1 MTFPI
6 LGGNTGIAAYEI
18 DNSLRFNDDDSA
30 KLQRTPSS
38 DGNKRVWTISTWL
51 KRSKLGALQTF
62 FGAGSSSPDTL
73 IKLTPDDE
81 FEISRYSGGYT
92 WQVTSS
98 NKLRDSSA
106 WYHLVGAVDT
116 TQGTA
121 SNRVKLYI
129 NGVQVSSFTNSSYPS
144 QNFDTEL
151 NDTSRPTKLGTH
163 PGDTQYYDGYMTE
176 THFVDGSQLAPTD
189 FGEFD
194 EDSGI
199 WKPKQYTGTYG
210 TNGFYLKF
218 TNSGT
223 LGEDFSGNDNDFTAT
238 NLASTDQTTDTPTN
252 NFATLL
258 PTVRH
263 TGTIN
268 LSEGNTKI
276 VTGTDAQ
283 NSGKYSTFVLTSGKW
298 YWEVKQDV
306 NLNTIGLII
315 PSTYQDNV
323 VDPAVGGMSH
333 FYAGIYRQYNNTVMK
348 SRNQSGGANYN
359 STVTGGTNSI
369 PQISTNDIIMFAL
382 DMDNGYLYVGTNGT
396 FHNSADPANG
406 TNAFNLPTNYTEGMS
421 PHIEGDGGTAH
432 INFGN
437 PAYSISSSNSDGNG
451 YGNFEYAPP
460 SGFLALCTQNLATA
474 LSPTIDDG
482 SEHFNT
488 VLWTGNGTD
497 NTSITGVGFQPD
509 FLWGKQRNTS
519 RSHRLINSSI
529 PTHYLASDNTN
540 AEASVSG
547 LFDSFDSDGFTID
560 DASALNQSSGTYVGW
575 NWKAGG
581 TSPSQTYTVK
591 VVSDSGNKYR
601 FDDFGTSAVTL
612 DLQEGGTYTFDQSDS
627 SNSGH
632 PLRFSTTSD
641 GTHGSGTEYTTGV
654 TTTGTAGSAGAKTVI
669 TVAASAPTLYY
680 YCSSHSGMGGQ
691 ANTNTAHGSSNF
703 AGSIQS
709 VAQANTTAGF
719 SIVTYTGNQATGAT
733 VGHNLGI
740 IPETIWVKP
749 RDGTT
754 TYGWRLYFKPLGNTN
769 YVNLNASDTTSAFT
783 DWNNTSPTSSVFTVN
798 SSSPQTVN
806 ESGTNYIA
814 YCFSSIEGYSKIGS
828 YTGNANADGTFVYT
842 GFKPAWVMAK
852 NSSSGGTGY
861 HWYIWDNK
869 RDTFN
874 VADNTLHADE
884 NNAENTFDQDIDFLS
899 NGFKLRGS
907 GVGVNGGTMIY
918 IAFAEH
924 PFVDSNAIPVT
935 AR

>member
-6 LGGNTGIAAYEI
+6 LGGNGAVAGYQI

-73 IKLTPDDE
+73 IKLTPNDE

-199 WKPKQYTGTYG
+199 WKPKEYTGTYG
-210 TNGFYLKF
+210 TNGFYLDF
-218 TNSGT
+218 ENSSS
-223 LGEDFSGNDNDFTAT
+223 LGADQSGNGNDFTPT

-252 NFATLL
+252 NFCTMNPLEYTGATYG
-258 PTVRH
+258 
-263 TGTIN
+263 TGT
-268 LSEGNTKI
+268 LSEGNCK
-276 VTGTDAQ
+276 VTIGDNNTNVASFTVNQ
-283 NSGKYSTFVLTSGKW
+283 GKW
-298 YWEVKQDV
+298 YWEQKHISSASSQNRIEFGIIQQDV
-306 NLNTIGLII
+306 PDYIGGD
-315 PSTYQDNV
+315 ST
-323 VDPAVGGMSH
+323 P
-333 FYAGIYRQYNNTVMK
+333 
-348 SRNQSGGANYN
+348 NQSGKGLVWAGFGDLRGY
-359 STVTGGTNSI
+359 
-369 PQISTNDIIMFAL
+369 ISTSSFGTFAPNDIIGCAL
-382 DMDNGYLYVGTNGT
+382 DMDAQTLQFYKNGSAVSTAQDFSGAGWTNVAPTVFCSNNAGNEVG
-396 FHNSADPANG
+396 
-406 TNAFNLPTNYTEGMS
+406 E
-421 PHIEGDGGTAH
+421 

-437 PAYSISSSNSDGNG
+437 PIYSISSGNSDGNG

-460 SGFLALCTQNLATA
+460 SGYLALCTQNLATE

-482 SEHFNT
+482 SQYFNT
-488 VLWTGNGTD
+488 VLYTGDGNNSRTVTGT
-497 NTSITGVGFQPD
+497 GFQPD
-509 FLWGKQRNTS
+509 WAWIKVRNTGYAHKIFDS
-519 RSHRLINSSI
+519 NRGAGKRLMSQSS
-529 PTHYLASDNTN
+529 N
-540 AEASVSG
+540 AEATVTDE
-547 LFDSFDSDGFTID
+547 LTSFDSDGFTTNNN
-560 DASALNQSSGTYVGW
+560 AGMNENTRPYVAW
-575 NWKAGG
+575 QWLAGG
-581 TSPSQTYTVK
+581 TAPSQTYTVK

-641 GTHGSGTEYTTGV
+641 GTHGSGSEYTTGV
-654 TTTGTAGSAGAKTVI
+654 TTTGTPGSAGAKTVI
-669 TVAASAPTLYY
+669 TVASSAPTLYY

-691 ANTNTAHGSSNF
+691 ANTNSTHGSSNF

-719 SIVTYTGNQATGAT
+719 SIVTYTGTGANAT
-733 VGHNLGI
+733 VGHGLGKSLDMI
-740 IPETIWVKP
+740 LVKNRSASSRGWVV
-749 RDGTT
+749 
-754 TYGWRLYFKPLGNTN
+754 WHNALAGNEALELSSTD
-769 YVNLNASDTTSAFT
+769 AKITSAT
-783 DWNNTSPTSSVFTVN
+783 SWNSTVPTSSVFSVGTRVG
-798 SSSPQTVN
+798 TN
-806 ESGTNYIA
+806 ESSQTFVA
-814 YCFSSIEGYSKIGS
+814 YCFADIEGYSKFGS
-828 YTGNANADGTFVYT
+828 YTSNGSTDGPFIYT
-842 GFKPAWVMAK
+842 GFRPAWLLVK
-852 NSSSGGTGY
+852 KTGGAEN
-861 HWYIWDNK
+861 WQL
-869 RDTFN
+869 RDTTREPFN
-874 VADNTLHADE
+874 VTDLRIEAN
-884 NNAENTFDQDIDFLS
+884 NSNAEGGQTNGDRLDILS
-899 NGFKLRGS
+899 NGFKCRDGAGQFNETGNLQY
-907 GVGVNGGTMIY
+907 IY
-918 IAFAEH
+918 MAFAEN
-924 PFVDSNAIPVT
+924 PFVTSSGVPVT